1 MNLDFSGVKIL
12 VLGDPI
18 QDIYLFGRVE
28 RMSPEAPVPVFI
40 QERYESRYGGAAN
53 VAYQLEALGCGMTF
67 GWSKDGEFP
76 WTTKTRYMV
85 GSHQLLRVDEDLCV
99 PNRLPALEG
108 FSAIVISDYAKGA
121 CTPELCQEAIASGLP
136 VIVDPKGKDWSK
148 YQGCAVITPNSSELH
163 AHNYHVGK
171 MGRILHKAGA
181 DGLYLHLCG
190 TPESSREHF
199 PAQARH
205 VFDQTGAGDTVTAVI
220 AACVAAKI
228 PLPEACKLA
237 NLAAGYVVGEVGTT
251 VCPIEKLRELC
262 A

>member
-40 QERYESRYGGAAN
+40 RERYESRYGGAAN

-67 GWSKDGEFP
+67 GWSKFP

-148 YQGCAVITPNSSELH
+148 YQGANVICPNSKEYQPFSG
-163 AHNYHVGK
+163 HVVVEK
-171 MGRILHKAGA
+171 RGA
-181 DGLYLHLCG
+181 DGLRAHYQSG
-190 TPESSREHF
+190 TRKEDF
-199 PAQARH
+199 PATAHH
-205 VFDQTGAGDTVTAVI
+205 VFDVTGAGDTVTAVI
-220 AACVAAKI
+220 AACIAKGI
-228 PLPEACKLA
+228 PIKLA
-237 NLAAGYVVGEVGTT
+237 CPIANAAAGYVVGEVGTT